1 MNLFL
6 DGSSDRR
13 AVSALS
19 RCRNS
24 ENEGLLVLFKQLLEE
39 TKSSLIEA
47 DGDRFRQL
55 QGRAKVLQDFLEA
68 VDKAPSILERLK

>member
-1 MNLFL
+1 
-6 DGSSDRR
+6 
-13 AVSALS
+13 
-19 RCRNS
+19 
-24 ENEGLLVLFKQLLEE
+24 VLFKQLLEE

>member
-6 DGSSDRR
+6 DGGSDRK

-19 RCRNS
+19 KCRQA
-24 ENEGLLVLFKQLLEE
+24 ENEGLLLLFKQLLEE
-39 TKSSLIEA
+39 TKSSLVEA

-68 VDKAPSILERLK
+68 VDKAPSILERLR

>member
-6 DGSSDRR
+6 DGGSDRK
-13 AVSALS
+13 AVSALAK
-19 RCRNS
+19 CRQA
-24 ENEGLLVLFKQLLEE
+24 ENEGLLLLFKQLLEE
-39 TKSSLIEA
+39 TKSSLVEA

-68 VDKAPSILERLK
+68 VDKAPSILERLR

>member
-6 DGSSDRR
+6 DGSSDRK
-13 AVSALS
+13 AIATLA
-19 RCRNS
+19 RCRQT
-24 ENEGLLVLFKQLLEE
+24 ENEGLLLLFKQLLED

-47 DGDRFRQL
+47 EGDRFRQL

-68 VDKAPSILERLK
+68 VDKAPSVLERLR

>member
-6 DGSSDRR
+6 DGSSDRK
-13 AVSALS
+13 AVAALA
-19 RCRNS
+19 RCRQT
-24 ENEGLLVLFKQLLEE
+24 ENEGLLLLFKQLLEE

-47 DGDRFRQL
+47 EGDRIRQL

-68 VDKAPSILERLK
+68 VEKAPSVLERLR

>member
-1 MNLFL
+1 MNIFL
-6 DGSSDRR
+6 DGSSDRK
-13 AVSALS
+13 AVLALA
-19 RCRNS
+19 RCRQP
-24 ENEGLLVLFKQLLEE
+24 ENEGLLTLFKQLLEE

-55 QGRAKVLQDFLEA
+55 QGRAKVMQDFLEA

>member
-6 DGSSDRR
+6 GGGSDRK
-13 AVSALS
+13 AIATLA
-19 RCRNS
+19 RCRQT

-39 TKSSLIEA
+39 TKTSLIEA
-47 DGDRFRQL
+47 EGDRIRQL

-68 VDKAPSILERLK
+68 VEQAPSVLERLR

>member
-1 MNLFL
+1 MNIFL
-6 DGSSDRR
+6 DGSSDRKV
-13 AVSALS
+13 VSALS
-19 RCRNS
+19 RCRSS
-24 ENEGLLVLFKQLLEE
+24 ENEGLLLLFKQTLEE

-68 VDKAPSILERLK
+68 VDKAPSILERLR